1 MIEIPLSC
9 HLELR
14 RVDLVKWEGKIF
26 ELLNELAFLWPEKAN
41 DLAVVPIYNP
51 SIAELMCNKL

>member
-14 RVDLVKWEGKIF
+14 RIDLVKWEGKIV
-26 ELLNELAFLWPEKAN
+26 ELLNELAFLWPERTN
-41 DLAVVPIYNP
+41 DLVVVPIYNL
-51 SIAELMCNKL
+51 INRGVDFNKL